1 MRDKNKVKK
10 RGKKTKLKRRHRNKR
25 KKAGTKNQIEK
36 EMKEQNKGEK
46 EKKDRGQ
53 FSSQPLSSHIQ
64 NAPEMHHRV
73 LSQMNI

>member
-10 RGKKTKLKRRHRNKR
+10 QREKNKTEKE
-25 KKAGTKNQIEK
+25 GTKNQIEK

-53 FSSQPLSSHIQ
+53 FSSQPLSSHVQ
-64 NAPEMHHRV
+64 NAPEMHHRG